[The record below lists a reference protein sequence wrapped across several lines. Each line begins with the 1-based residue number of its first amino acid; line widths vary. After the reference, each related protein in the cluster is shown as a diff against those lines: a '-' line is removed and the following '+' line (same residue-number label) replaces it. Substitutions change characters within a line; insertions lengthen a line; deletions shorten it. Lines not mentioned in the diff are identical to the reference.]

1 MRRAGAPARTLL
13 LLVLLLAALL
23 GGPPGAAAQ
32 SEPAPPAAGA
42 PATPTPA
49 PAASPAPPTGQ
60 ALLEFVRPIVGFLTE
75 RIFEGVLAGL
85 LRSVDGMLHGAI
97 GELKAS
103 RYNFIVWTPP
113 VLSYDSPTV
122 GALAGAMRA
131 VANAALALVAAWG
144 GLNLIVRPRI
154 GAPYHG
160 VMELLP
166 RLVLGALLVNTSGWW
181 TRLAIDANNA
191 LITAVGQADLPAWER
206 ADPASPLIVGLMS
219 VLVYLVGALLLVLQ
233 QLMRL
238 ALVDVLL
245 VVAPIGMLC
254 WVLPQ
259 THGYAR
265 LWAST
270 FVGTVFTQ
278 FVQVLALKLGG
289 SLVAEIGPV
298 AADPHRVPL
307 LLSVAVI
314 VLTLKI
320 PALLQVSLGDGLGFA
335 RYYAWRSAARA
346 LDGPRN
352 DAPRSSPAGFQP
364 PLPGFGRAGR

>member
-1 MRRAGAPARTLL
+1 MNRSGTLVRP
-13 LLVLLLAALL
+13 LVLVALILAALSL
-23 GGPPGAAAQ
+23 TVPGAAAQ
-32 SEPAPPAAGA
+32 AEPDAPAMVE
-42 PATPTPA
+42 ATPTPA
-49 PAASPAPPTGQ
+49 PATHSPSPPTGQ
-60 ALLEFVRPIVGFLTE
+60 ALLEFVRPVVGFLTE
-75 RIFEGVLAGL
+75 KVFEGALAGL
-85 LRSVDGMLHGAI
+85 LRGVDGMLHGAI

-103 RYNFIVWTPP
+103 QYNFIVWTPP

-131 VANAALALVAAWG
+131 VANAALALVAACS

-154 GAPYHG
+154 GASYHG

-166 RLVLGALLVNTSGWW
+166 RIVLGALLVNTSAWW

-191 LITAVGQADLPAWER
+191 LITAVGRADLPAWER
-206 ADPASPLIVGLMS
+206 ADPASPVIVELMS

-245 VVAPIGMLC
+245 VVAPLGTLC

-270 FVGTVFTQ
+270 FVGTVFAQ
-278 FVQVLALKLGG
+278 FVQVLALKLGA

-314 VLTLKI
+314 MLTLKI
-320 PALLQVSLGDGLGFA
+320 PALLQAPLGDGLGFA
-335 RYYAWRSAARA
+335 RYYAYRQGARSLEGGAAA
-346 LDGPRN
+346 
-352 DAPRSSPAGFQP
+352 AAGK
-364 PLPGFGRAGR
+364 GR